1 MANNSDKSSESIAV
15 IIPCYNEEITVE
27 SVIKDVAERI
37 PKATIYVYDNNSTD
51 ATAEIAAKTG
61 LCEIRKA
68 PIQGKGAAVRL
79 ALTEIDAEYYLLID
93 GDATYKAKDALKI
106 TDAIMARNGEKMI
119 VGDRLTKSYKGQ
131 KATHAFGNHLV
142 DKLIRLK
149 FKNKDVLDTMSGLR
163 VFDKDIAKG
172 FAAESKYNGFEIETE
187 LVIWCANHN
196 YKMRSIS
203 CEYNDRPKGS
213 ESKLNTFKDGWR
225 IIKLILKTKRKN

>member
-1 MANNSDKSSESIAV
+1 MANNSESIAV

-27 SVIKDVAERI
+27 SVIKDVAEHM

-68 PIQGKGAAVRL
+68 PIQGKGAVVRQ
-79 ALTEIDAEYYLLID
+79 ALSEIDAKYYVLID
-93 GDATYKAKDALKI
+93 GDATYKAEDALKI
-106 TDAIMARNGEKMI
+106 IENMINGNGEKMI

-172 FAAESKYNGFEIETE
+172 FAAESKYNGFEVETE
-187 LVIWCANHN
+187 LVIWCANN
-196 YKMRSIS
+196 GYKMRSIS
-203 CEYNDRPKGS
+203 CAYDERPEGS
-213 ESKLNTFKDGWR
+213 ESKLSTFKDGWK
-225 IIKLILKTKRKN
+225 IIKLILKTKRKKLT